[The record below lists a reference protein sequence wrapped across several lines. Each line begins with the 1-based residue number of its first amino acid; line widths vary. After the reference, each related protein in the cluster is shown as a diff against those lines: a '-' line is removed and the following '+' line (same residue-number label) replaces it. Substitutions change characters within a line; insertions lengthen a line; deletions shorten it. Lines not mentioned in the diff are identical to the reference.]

1 MATVTKPIALDESL
15 NTTEVPSRNVADVLA
30 EELQNIA
37 QAIGGSGGDSVQWTQ
52 IQSTGTKIAEI
63 EINGTSTNVYA
74 PNGGGGGGG
83 HTIEG
88 ADGTALSQEP
98 TLQFADADA
107 ADDAVNEKTVVNVV
121 RKRTQAQYDAMSAAD
136 KAKGVIEITDADA
149 KPLDASQVR
158 YGAGTVEDALD
169 ESVASGTI
177 TRVFIGAG
185 YTTASGNY
193 FACILPLKTKQ
204 GASVSLSAI
213 GNNWAYTG
221 STKIDNP
228 FQLANSSIPDVYSDY
243 VVINFRFVSTQ
254 TPERMMCARV
264 EVTLTIS

>member
-15 NTTEVPSRNVADVLA
+15 NTTETPSRNVADVLA

-37 QAIGGSGGDSVQWTQ
+37 QAIGGSGGDSVSWTQ

-107 ADDAVNEKTVVNVV
+107 SDDAVNEKTVVNVV

-136 KAKGVIEITDADA
+136 KAKGIIEINDANA
-149 KPLDASQVR
+149 KPLFDTQVR
-158 YGAGTVEDALD
+158 RSNGDGTVADALKGVVCIGEEITETISVTSSYQNLFYGTGQAFTD
-169 ESVASGTI
+169 GVLIGVLYRSGNETAPFSLLINLSANNTSRVLIESETSMTI
-177 TRVFIGAG
+177 TISYRPVYVKI
-185 YTTASGNY
+185 
-193 FACILPLKTKQ
+193 
-204 GASVSLSAI
+204 SL
-213 GNNWAYTG
+213 
-221 STKIDNP
+221 
-228 FQLANSSIPDVYSDY
+228 
-243 VVINFRFVSTQ
+243 
-254 TPERMMCARV
+254 
-264 EVTLTIS
+264 